1 MDNKKTSPAL
11 FVRQVRQ
18 ELQKVTWPTR
28 RDTFISSL
36 IVILLIFLFSL
47 FFLLSDQ
54 VWSFSIKKIIE
65 IGSVYKMI
73 KCRWYVLHAYS
84 GYEKKV
90 ADSIVDQA
98 NKLGIADH
106 IEEVSVP
113 TQNIVEV
120 KRGVRIN
127 TERKIFPGYI
137 LIKMNLNDDTWHI
150 IKNTPKLSGF
160 LGNKGKPVPIS
171 NAEAKRISEQVI
183 DGVEKSRP
191 AVMYDIGEQ
200 VKVIDGPF
208 ASFNG
213 EIEQIDEEKARL
225 RVAVSIFGRS
235 TPVDLEY
242 SQVEKA

>member
-1 MDNKKTSPAL
+1 MSEA
-11 FVRQVRQ
+11 
-18 ELQKVTWPTR
+18 
-28 RDTFISSL
+28 
-36 IVILLIFLFSL
+36 
-47 FFLLSDQ
+47 
-54 VWSFSIKKIIE
+54 
-65 IGSVYKMI
+65 
-73 KCRWYVLHAYS
+73 RWYVLHAYS

-90 ADSIVDQA
+90 ADTIMDQA
-98 NKLGIADH
+98 TKLGIQNY
-106 IEEVSVP
+106 IEDISVP

-120 KRGVRIN
+120 KRGVRVN

-150 IKNTPKLSGF
+150 IKTTPKLSGF

-171 NAEAKRISEQVI
+171 NAEAKRISQQVV

-191 AVMYDIGEQ
+191 AIMYDVGEQ

-242 SQVEKA
+242 SQVEKV

>member
-1 MDNKKTSPAL
+1 MSNA
-11 FVRQVRQ
+11 
-18 ELQKVTWPTR
+18 
-28 RDTFISSL
+28 
-36 IVILLIFLFSL
+36 
-47 FFLLSDQ
+47 
-54 VWSFSIKKIIE
+54 
-65 IGSVYKMI
+65 
-73 KCRWYVLHAYS
+73 RWCVLHAYS

-90 ADSIVDQA
+90 ADSILDQA
-98 NKLGIADH
+98 DKLGIKDH
-106 IEEVSVP
+106 IEDISVP

-120 KRGVRIN
+120 KRGVRVN

-150 IKNTPKLSGF
+150 IKTTPKLSGF
-160 LGNKGKPVPIS
+160 LGNKGKPIPIS
-171 NAEAKRISEQVI
+171 NAEAKRISQQVV

-191 AVMYDIGEQ
+191 AIMYDIGEQ

-235 TPVDLEY
+235 TPVDLDY
-242 SQVEKA
+242 SQVEKV

>member
-1 MDNKKTSPAL
+1 M
-11 FVRQVRQ
+11 
-18 ELQKVTWPTR
+18 
-28 RDTFISSL
+28 SST
-36 IVILLIFLFSL
+36 
-47 FFLLSDQ
+47 
-54 VWSFSIKKIIE
+54 
-65 IGSVYKMI
+65 
-73 KCRWYVLHAYS
+73 RWYVLHAYS

-90 ADSIVDQA
+90 ADSIVEQA
-98 NKLGIADH
+98 EKLGISNFID
-106 IEEVSVP
+106 EVSVP
-113 TQNIVEV
+113 VQNYVEV
-120 KRGVRIN
+120 KRGVRVN

-137 LIKMNLNDDTWHI
+137 LIKMILNDDTWHI

-160 LGNKGKPVPIS
+160 LGTKGNPIPIS
-171 NAEAKRISEQVI
+171 NAEAKRISEQVV
-183 DGVEKSRP
+183 DGVEKARP
-191 AVMYDIGEQ
+191 AIMYDIGEQ

>member
-1 MDNKKTSPAL
+1 MNET
-11 FVRQVRQ
+11 
-18 ELQKVTWPTR
+18 
-28 RDTFISSL
+28 
-36 IVILLIFLFSL
+36 
-47 FFLLSDQ
+47 
-54 VWSFSIKKIIE
+54 
-65 IGSVYKMI
+65 
-73 KCRWYVLHAYS
+73 RWYVLHAYS

-90 ADSIVDQA
+90 ADTIMDQA
-98 NKLGIADH
+98 SKLGISDQ
-106 IEEVSVP
+106 IEEISVP

-120 KRGVRIN
+120 KRGVRVN

-150 IKNTPKLSGF
+150 IKTTPKLSGF
-160 LGNKGKPVPIS
+160 LGNKGKPIPIS
-171 NAEAKRISEQVI
+171 NSEAKRISQQVV

-191 AVMYDIGEQ
+191 AIMYDVGEQ

-213 EIEQIDEEKARL
+213 EIEQIDEDKARL

-242 SQVEKA
+242 SQVEKV

>member
-1 MDNKKTSPAL
+1 MSEA
-11 FVRQVRQ
+11 
-18 ELQKVTWPTR
+18 
-28 RDTFISSL
+28 
-36 IVILLIFLFSL
+36 
-47 FFLLSDQ
+47 
-54 VWSFSIKKIIE
+54 
-65 IGSVYKMI
+65 
-73 KCRWYVLHAYS
+73 RWYVLHAYS

-90 ADSIVDQA
+90 ADSIIDQA
-98 NKLGIADH
+98 NKLGIKEH
-106 IEEVSVP
+106 IEDISVP

-120 KRGVRIN
+120 KRGVRVN

-150 IKNTPKLSGF
+150 IKTTPKLSGF

-171 NAEAKRISEQVI
+171 NSEAKRISQQVV
-183 DGVEKSRP
+183 DGVEKTRP
-191 AVMYDIGEQ
+191 AIMYDVGEQ

-235 TPVDLEY
+235 TPVDLDY
-242 SQVEKA
+242 SQVEKV

>member
-1 MDNKKTSPAL
+1 MS
-11 FVRQVRQ
+11 
-18 ELQKVTWPTR
+18 
-28 RDTFISSL
+28 DT
-36 IVILLIFLFSL
+36 
-47 FFLLSDQ
+47 
-54 VWSFSIKKIIE
+54 
-65 IGSVYKMI
+65 
-73 KCRWYVLHAYS
+73 RWYVLHAYS

-90 ADSIVDQA
+90 ADTIMDQA
-98 NKLGIADH
+98 NKLGIQEH
-106 IEEVSVP
+106 IEDISVP

-120 KRGVRIN
+120 KRGVRVN

-160 LGNKGKPVPIS
+160 LGTKGKPIPIS
-171 NAEAKRISEQVI
+171 NAEAQRISQQVI
-183 DGVEKSRP
+183 DGVEKTRP
-191 AVMYDIGEQ
+191 AIMYDVGEQ

-242 SQVEKA
+242 SQVEKV

>member
-1 MDNKKTSPAL
+1 MND
-11 FVRQVRQ
+11 
-18 ELQKVTWPTR
+18 
-28 RDTFISSL
+28 
-36 IVILLIFLFSL
+36 
-47 FFLLSDQ
+47 
-54 VWSFSIKKIIE
+54 
-65 IGSVYKMI
+65 
-73 KCRWYVLHAYS
+73 CRWYVLHAYS

-90 ADSIVDQA
+90 AESIVEQA
-98 NKLGIADH
+98 NKLGISEH

-127 TERKIFPGYI
+127 SERNIFPGYI
-137 LIKMNLNDDTWHI
+137 LIKMSLNVDTWHI

-160 LGNKGKPVPIS
+160 LGTKGKPIPIS
-171 NAEAKRISEQVI
+171 NAEAKRISQQVV
-183 DGVEKSRP
+183 DGVEKSMP
-191 AVMYDIGEQ
+191 AVMYDVGEE

-213 EIEQIDEEKARL
+213 EIESIDEEKARL

-242 SQVEKA
+242 SQVEKV

>member
-1 MDNKKTSPAL
+1 MS
-11 FVRQVRQ
+11 QH
-18 ELQKVTWPTR
+18 
-28 RDTFISSL
+28 
-36 IVILLIFLFSL
+36 
-47 FFLLSDQ
+47 
-54 VWSFSIKKIIE
+54 
-65 IGSVYKMI
+65 
-73 KCRWYVLHAYS
+73 RWYVLHAYS

-90 ADSIVDQA
+90 AESILDQA
-98 NKLGIADH
+98 NKLGIKEH
-106 IEEVSVP
+106 IDDISVP

-120 KRGVRIN
+120 KRGVRVN
-127 TERKIFPGYI
+127 TERKIYPGYI

-150 IKNTPKLSGF
+150 IKTTPKLSGF
-160 LGNKGKPVPIS
+160 LGNKGKPIPIS

-183 DGVEKSRP
+183 DGVEKTRP

-213 EIEQIDEEKARL
+213 EVEQIDEDKARL

-235 TPVDLEY
+235 TPVDLDY

>member
-1 MDNKKTSPAL
+1 M
-11 FVRQVRQ
+11 
-18 ELQKVTWPTR
+18 
-28 RDTFISSL
+28 
-36 IVILLIFLFSL
+36 
-47 FFLLSDQ
+47 SD
-54 VWSFSIKKIIE
+54 S
-65 IGSVYKMI
+65 
-73 KCRWYVLHAYS
+73 RWYVLHAYS

-90 ADSIVDQA
+90 ADSIVEQA
-98 NKLGIADH
+98 NKLGISDH

-113 TQNIVEV
+113 TQNFVEV
-120 KRGVRIN
+120 KRGVRV
-127 TERKIFPGYI
+127 TSERKIFPGYI
-137 LIKMNLNDDTWHI
+137 LIKMALNEDTWHI

-160 LGNKGKPVPIS
+160 LGSKGKPIPIS
-171 NAEAKRISEQVI
+171 NEEAKRISQQVI

-191 AVMYDIGEQ
+191 AVMYDVGEQ

-225 RVAVSIFGRS
+225 RVAVSIFGRP

>member
-1 MDNKKTSPAL
+1 MSEA
-11 FVRQVRQ
+11 
-18 ELQKVTWPTR
+18 
-28 RDTFISSL
+28 
-36 IVILLIFLFSL
+36 
-47 FFLLSDQ
+47 
-54 VWSFSIKKIIE
+54 
-65 IGSVYKMI
+65 
-73 KCRWYVLHAYS
+73 RWYVLHAYS

-90 ADSIVDQA
+90 ADTIMDQA
-98 NKLGIADH
+98 TKLGIQNY
-106 IEEVSVP
+106 IEDISVP

-120 KRGVRIN
+120 KRGVRVN

-150 IKNTPKLSGF
+150 IKTTPKLSGF

-171 NAEAKRISEQVI
+171 NAEAKRISQQVV

-191 AVMYDIGEQ
+191 AIMYDIGEQ

-235 TPVDLEY
+235 TPVDLDY
-242 SQVEKA
+242 SQVEKV

>member
-1 MDNKKTSPAL
+1 MSNA
-11 FVRQVRQ
+11 
-18 ELQKVTWPTR
+18 
-28 RDTFISSL
+28 
-36 IVILLIFLFSL
+36 
-47 FFLLSDQ
+47 
-54 VWSFSIKKIIE
+54 
-65 IGSVYKMI
+65 
-73 KCRWYVLHAYS
+73 RWYVLHAYS

-90 ADSIVDQA
+90 ADSILDQA
-98 NKLGIADH
+98 EKLGVKNH
-106 IEEVSVP
+106 IEDISVP

-120 KRGVRIN
+120 KRGVRVN

-171 NAEAKRISEQVI
+171 NAEAKRISDQVI

-191 AVMYDIGEQ
+191 SIIYDIGEQ

-213 EIEQIDEEKARL
+213 EIEQIDQEKARL

-242 SQVEKA
+242 SQVEKV

>member
-1 MDNKKTSPAL
+1 
-11 FVRQVRQ
+11 
-18 ELQKVTWPTR
+18 
-28 RDTFISSL
+28 
-36 IVILLIFLFSL
+36 
-47 FFLLSDQ
+47 
-54 VWSFSIKKIIE
+54 
-65 IGSVYKMI
+65 MI

-90 ADSIVDQA
+90 ADSIMDQA
-98 NKLGIADH
+98 SKLGISDH

-120 KRGVRIN
+120 KRGVRVN

-171 NAEAKRISEQVI
+171 NSEAKRISDQVI
-183 DGVEKSRP
+183 DGVERARP
-191 AVMYDIGEQ
+191 AVMYDVGEQ

-213 EIEQIDEEKARL
+213 EIETIDEEKARL

-242 SQVEKA
+242 SQVEKV